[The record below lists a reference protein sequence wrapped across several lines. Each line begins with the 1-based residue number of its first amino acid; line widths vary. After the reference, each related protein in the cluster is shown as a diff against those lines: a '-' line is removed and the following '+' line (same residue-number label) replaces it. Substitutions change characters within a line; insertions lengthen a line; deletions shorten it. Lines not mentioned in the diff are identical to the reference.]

1 MAKLTRLIK
10 EKVSG
15 RNISAMIRQKIMG
28 IIFLLIA
35 AAIWLVFVRTTTPE
49 MQTIFVMTPG
59 GSVSKMPDLSFNSL
73 FALRLLGTLCA
84 ILGIYQVIK
93 GFGKYTNIV
102 LGIVGILLT
111 TSFLAWG
118 ASGGSI
124 NVGGMLRV
132 MILRSVPITLGAMA
146 GILCERVGVVNIAI
160 EGMMIT
166 GALVGAVFGS
176 LFGLWIGM
184 LAAVISGGLTAI
196 ILGILSIKYKVNQVI
211 SGTII
216 NIFTIGLTSYIVTK
230 ILQVN
235 EWQYLNQSGFFQP
248 INLPILS
255 KIPYLGP
262 ILFSHNIYIYF
273 MYLLI
278 ILLTVVLFRT
288 KWGLRLRSVGEHPKA
303 ADTLGINVFKTR
315 YTVVILGGM
324 MAGFAGS
331 FFTLGSIGYFEQS
344 MTAGRGFIGLA
355 AMIFGKWTP
364 VGAFGSGLL
373 FGFAESLST
382 NLSILR
388 FPIPAELLLMLP
400 YILTMVIL
408 AGVVGRS
415 QGPAAAGTP
424 YEKESL

>member
-1 MAKLTRLIK
+1 MPNLTRINQK
-10 EKVSG
+10 NASG
-15 RNISAMIRQKIMG
+15 GNSSDRIRQITFG
-28 IIFLLIA
+28 AIFLLIGA
-35 AAIWLVFVRTTTPE
+35 FIWLVFSRTTTAD
-49 MQTIFVMTPG
+49 MQTTFVLTPG
-59 GSVSKMPDLSFNSL
+59 GSKEGLQALNFNSL
-73 FALRLLGTLCA
+73 VVLNAIAIICS
-84 ILGIYQVIK
+84 ILGIYQIIK
-93 GFGKYTNIV
+93 GFGYYTNMV
-102 LGIVGILLT
+102 LGFVGILLT
-111 TSFLAWG
+111 TGFLAWG

-124 NVGGMLRV
+124 NIGGMLRV
-132 MILRSVPITLGAMA
+132 MVLRSVPITLGALS

-166 GALVGAVFGS
+166 GALVGAIFGS
-176 LFGLWIGM
+176 LYGLWIGM
-184 LAAVISGGLTAI
+184 IAAIIAGGLTAI
-196 ILGILSIKYKVNQVI
+196 IHGILSIKYKVNQII

-230 ILQVN
+230 ILQVT

-248 INLPILS
+248 IHLPILS
-255 KIPYLGP
+255 KIPFLGP
-262 ILFSHNIYIYF
+262 ILFSHNIYIYI
-273 MYLLI
+273 MYFLI
-278 ILLTVVLFRT
+278 FFLTFVLFKT

-303 ADTLGINVFKTR
+303 ADTLGINVIKTR
-315 YTVVILGGM
+315 YIVVILGGM

-364 VGAFGSGLL
+364 IGAFGSGLL
-373 FGFAESLST
+373 FGFAESLAT

-388 FPIPAELLLMLP
+388 FPIPAEFLLMLP

-415 QGPAAAGTP
+415 QGPVAAGTP